1 MPTYKISQLTTATAV
16 SATNQF
22 EINQNGTSKSVEVS
36 VIDAYIKSTSNLP
49 VVVSVSSAST
59 ALRITQT
66 GTGNALV
73 VEDSANPDATPF
85 VVDASGQ
92 LTVGASVRSTIG
104 TVTPN
109 ILVQNNSSGT
119 ANGIGVASW
128 LASTAGSKVALGK
141 SRSATIGTPAI
152 VSSGDTLATL
162 SFAGDDGAA
171 FIDAASII
179 VAVDGTPGLNDMP
192 GRLVFST
199 TGDGASTPTE
209 RMRIDNA
216 GLVSIGTSSVSNQ
229 RLRVQYNVSDATATS
244 GSILADGTHTL
255 TANNALQYNNME
267 SQAVLNQGAFNQT
280 TSLASGGGVRGF
292 RAFPTVSGASGT
304 VTAAVGYASDVRN
317 TGAGVLT
324 NAVGFVAQG
333 PQNTGGGTLTNAM
346 GFYAAPTTSGTNNY
360 GFYSD
365 IASGTGRWNFYA
377 AGTADNYFA
386 GQVQLGAGTVSA
398 PALSATG
405 DTNTGIFFPAAD
417 TMAFAEGGAEV
428 MRIDSSGNVG
438 IGTTAAGSKLDV
450 KGTLRLSGAT
460 SGYVGLAP
468 AAAAGSTTYTLPAAD
483 GTSGQVLSTNG
494 SGTLSWASSGGTG
507 TLKNVQVFT
516 SSGTYTRTAGVT
528 TAVVIAV
535 GGGGGG
541 KGANGG
547 IAGGNGGNGGTTS
560 FGAHVTAAGGTGSTS
575 SQGGAGGTGGTS
587 ATIAI
592 PGQGGGAGL
601 NAASAY
607 FGGIGGGQGGG
618 RSSALSV
625 AGTAGSRG
633 GGGSGGSGAA
643 CCSQFGG
650 GGGGQGETGI
660 KYTTTVGATETV
672 TIGAGGT
679 AGTGPSEPG
688 GAGGAGYIIVYE
700 YS

>member
-22 EINQNGTSKSVEVS
+22 EINQNGTSKSVAVS

-209 RMRIDNA
+209 RMRIGSTGNI
-216 GLVSIGTSSVSNQ
+216 GIGTSGTEPFTIRN
-229 RLRVQYNVSDATATS
+229 LRNFSGATS
-244 GSILADGTHTL
+244 AYGISQGGEIQSGVTGSVFVNHT
-255 TANNALQYNNME
+255 
-267 SQAVLNQGAFNQT
+267 
-280 TSLASGGGVRGF
+280 
-292 RAFPTVSGASGT
+292 
-304 VTAAVGYASDVRN
+304 
-317 TGAGVLT
+317 
-324 NAVGFVAQG
+324 
-333 PQNTGGGTLTNAM
+333 
-346 GFYAAPTTSGTNNY
+346 APTTQATAFTLGNVYHYAANSLTIGAGSTVNNQYGFFAQSSLNTATNNY
-360 GFYSD
+360 GFYGN
-365 IASGTGRWNFYA
+365 IASGANRWNFYA

-386 GQVQLGAGTVSA
+386 GQVQLGAGTVAA
-398 PALSATG
+398 PALSTTG

-438 IGTTAAGSKLDV
+438 IGTSSPGSLLTV
-450 KGTLRLSGAT
+450 NGNLAFN
-460 SGYVGLAP
+460 SGYGS
-468 AAAAGSTTYTLPAAD
+468 AAVAYGCRAW
-483 GTSGQVLSTNG
+483 VNFN
-494 SGTLSWASSGGTG
+494 GTG
-507 TLKNVQVFT
+507 TVAIRASGNVT
-516 SSGTYTRTAGVT
+516 SITDNDTGDYTINFT
-528 TAVVIAV
+528 TAMPDANYSCV
-535 GGGGGG
+535 GQAHTPGTSNHIFQAPS
-541 KGANGG
+541 GAS
-547 IAGGNGGNGGTTS
+547 GNQ
-560 FGAHVTAAGGTGSTS
+560 ATGSVRIVTPLPNT
-575 SQGGAGGTGGTS
+575 GTLTDAS
-587 ATIAI
+587 FVQAAI
-592 PGQGGGAGL
+592 
-601 NAASAY
+601 
-607 FGGIGGGQGGG
+607 F
-618 RSSALSV
+618 R
-625 AGTAGSRG
+625 
-633 GGGSGGSGAA
+633 
-643 CCSQFGG
+643 
-650 GGGGQGETGI
+650 
-660 KYTTTVGATETV
+660 
-672 TIGAGGT
+672 
-679 AGTGPSEPG
+679 
-688 GAGGAGYIIVYE
+688 
-700 YS
+700 